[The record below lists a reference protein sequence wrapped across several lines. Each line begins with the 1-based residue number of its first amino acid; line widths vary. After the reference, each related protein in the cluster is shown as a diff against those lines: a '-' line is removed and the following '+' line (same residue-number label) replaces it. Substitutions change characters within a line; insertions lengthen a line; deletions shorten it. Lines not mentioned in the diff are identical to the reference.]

1 MKVTLTPQES
11 EDLFYTALCNGLGY
25 IESGYDLELTFE
37 EKDYDEACK
46 KLTSP
51 CYEDV
56 FMQMLRDGK
65 SLTLVDVGCEGE
77 YTRSITM
84 KDVHERVQD
93 TDIRHLMDA
102 INENDDAVTA
112 DVILQ
117 QVFFQETIFG

>member
-1 MKVTLTPQES
+1 MKMTLTPQES
-11 EDLFYTALCNGLGY
+11 EELFYTALCNGLAY
-25 IESGYDLELTFE
+25 IECGYDLDLTYKR
-37 EKDYDEACK
+37 KDYVDASN

-51 CYEDV
+51 CHEDTL
-56 FMQMLRDGK
+56 MQMLKDGK

-77 YTRSITM
+77 YTRSITL

-102 INENDDAVTA
+102 INENDDAITA